1 MQPTETTPLKLIPAK
16 HTQWRRVRAGVE
28 CFELDTSRVYALG
41 EGKSRGSMLGDGY
54 WHTQLKRV
62 RAGVECF
69 ELDTSR
75 VYVLGEGE
83 SRGCML

>member
-28 CFELDTSRVYALG
+28 CFELDTSRVY
-41 EGKSRGSMLGDGY
+41 
-54 WHTQLKRV
+54 
-62 RAGVECF
+62 
-69 ELDTSR
+69 
-75 VYVLGEGE
+75 VLGEGE